1 MSEAIIVAVIALVG
15 EIIIAAITN
24 SGLLAKL
31 DKQSEVADTKM
42 RGEMAVMEEEI
53 STLRREVQKHNNLID
68 RTYKLETRVTV
79 LENNINAPVDGKLR
93 S

>member
-15 EIIIAAITN
+15 EIIIAAITH
-24 SGLLAKL
+24 SGLVAKL

-42 RGEMAVMEEEI
+42 RGDMAVMEEEI
-53 STLRREVQKHNNLID
+53 STLRLEVQKHNNLID

-79 LENNINAPVDGKLR
+79 LENNINTPDDGKFR